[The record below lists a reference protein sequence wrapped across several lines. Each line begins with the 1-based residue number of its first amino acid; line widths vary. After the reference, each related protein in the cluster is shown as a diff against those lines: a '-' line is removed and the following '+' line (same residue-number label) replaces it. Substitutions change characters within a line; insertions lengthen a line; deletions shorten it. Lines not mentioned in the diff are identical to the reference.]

1 MSLRSPYKIDML
13 KNMKVM
19 KKKLQ
24 AMKNYIKNE
33 QSSKKDTSERRSKA
47 YIKQKA
53 SLRSE
58 KLRSEL
64 FLGQEVKSSI
74 EHLQKVF
81 RVDMKVLKDDEIAI
95 RKVDLPKELQQ
106 MDKISNMLHSL
117 LQSSNSVVENQIDNI
132 WKGTM
137 RSIK

>member
-1 MSLRSPYKIDML
+1 M
-13 KNMKVM
+13 
-19 KKKLQ
+19 
-24 AMKNYIKNE
+24 
-33 QSSKKDTSERRSKA
+33 
-47 YIKQKA
+47 
-53 SLRSE
+53 RSE

-81 RVDMKVLKDDEIAI
+81 RVDVKVLKDDEIAI

-117 LQSSNSVVENQIDNI
+117 LQSSNSMVENQIDNI

>member
-1 MSLRSPYKIDML
+1 
-13 KNMKVM
+13 
-19 KKKLQ
+19 
-24 AMKNYIKNE
+24 MKNYIKNE

-81 RVDMKVLKDDEIAI
+81 RVDVKVLKDDEIAI